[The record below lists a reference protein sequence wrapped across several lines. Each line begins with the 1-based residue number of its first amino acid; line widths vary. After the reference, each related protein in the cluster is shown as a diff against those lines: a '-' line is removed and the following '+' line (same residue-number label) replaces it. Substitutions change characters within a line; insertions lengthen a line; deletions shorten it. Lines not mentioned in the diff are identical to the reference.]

1 MRVATTVKKEDGS
14 SAVGTPLA
22 ANSPALAKLNNGEPY
37 YGDATVFGKAY
48 DAGYEPIGKRDK
60 VRRDDRRSPKDCYGS
75 EKPVCRAHSLPVAFV
90 GVSFQGRKSTQSPHF
105 AIARR
110 SRSTASKSLAAS
122 SAMLRDVALSMQLKT
137 IALGTHNL
145 EMAVQRMFLR
155 EQVDCLEIR
164 TENTVQSS
172 PTRQK

>member
-22 ANSPALAKLNNGEPY
+22 TNSPALAKLNNGEPY

-75 EKPVCRAHSLPVAFV
+75 EKPVCRAHSL
-90 GVSFQGRKSTQSPHF
+90 
-105 AIARR
+105 ARSLCWGEF
-110 SRSTASKSLAAS
+110 SRP
-122 SAMLRDVALSMQLKT
+122 
-137 IALGTHNL
+137 
-145 EMAVQRMFLR
+145 
-155 EQVDCLEIR
+155 QVDAEPALCHRPSVEIDGQQIIGCIECNAER
-164 TENTVQSS
+164 RCAVHAIEDNCTGNAQPRNGGAEDVS
-172 PTRQK
+172 